1 VARPAAAAVT
11 VQAEWAAQP
20 VAVRVAVIRRLR
32 HRVAGQ
38 AAALA
43 EAAARPGAS
52 AADILVSE
60 ALPLLAACRFLERRA
75 AGVLSDRAAGWR
87 GRPLWL
93 LGTRLLVRRVPFGV
107 VLVIGP
113 GNYPLLLPGVQAL
126 QALVAGNA
134 VLLKPAPG
142 GAPAMAALAAMLEAA
157 GLPPTLFTV
166 LDDSPEAAR
175 HAIAAGVDRV
185 VLTGSAATGR
195 AVLAQLAPLL
205 VPATMELSGRDPL
218 VVLPGA
224 DLDLAAR
231 AIVFGL
237 TLNAGRTCIAPRRV
251 IVTAA
256 DRAALVGHLSPLL
269 AAAAALP
276 ASAALLDRGRAV
288 LAQAGQPAL
297 GRADLLRDS
306 AMAPLLVEAGAD
318 EPWVHEDLFLPLAAL
333 VVVADATAALAT
345 ANAGGYALGASVF
358 GPAAEAAA
366 FARSL
371 RAGCVV
377 VNDVIVPTADPR
389 LPFGGSGDSGFGVTR
404 GAEGLLELTRP
415 QAIVART
422 RRSTRHL
429 TTLPASSAA
438 LVAKLLRLAYGD
450 AAGRLGA
457 IQSLLPRRKG

>member
-1 VARPAAAAVT
+1 MTAPAST
-11 VQAEWAAQP
+11 LQAEWAARP
-20 VAVRVAVIRRLR
+20 VASRVAVVRALR

-38 AAALA
+38 AALLA

-60 ALPLLAACRFLERRA
+60 VMPLLAACRFLERRA
-75 AGVLSDRAAGWR
+75 AVILADTALGWR

-93 LGTRLLVRRVPFGV
+93 AGTRLRVRRVPFGT

-113 GNYPLLLPGVQAL
+113 NNYPLLLPGVQAL

-142 GAPAMAALAAMLEAA
+142 GGGAMAALAGMLDAA
-157 GLPPTLFTV
+157 GLPPGLFTV
-166 LDDSPEAAR
+166 LDESAEAAR
-175 HAIAAGVDRV
+175 QAIAAGVDRV
-185 VLTGSAATGR
+185 VLTGSANTGR

-205 VPATMELSGRDPL
+205 VPATVELSGRDPL

-231 AIVFGL
+231 AITFGL
-237 TLNAGRTCIAPRRV
+237 AFNAGRTCIAPRRV
-251 IVTAA
+251 IVTTA
-256 DRAALVGHLSPLL
+256 DRAALLGHLSQRL
-269 AAAAALP
+269 ATATVLP
-276 ASAALLDRGRAV
+276 ASTELLERGRAIV
-288 LAQAGQPAL
+288 AQAGQPVF
-297 GRADLLRDS
+297 GRADLLGGHS
-306 AMAPLLVEAGAD
+306 MAPLLVEAGAG
-318 EPWVHEDLFLPLAAL
+318 ESWVHEDLFLPLAAL
-333 VVVADATAALAT
+333 VVVADPAAALAA

-358 GPAAEAAA
+358 GPPFEAAA
-366 FARSL
+366 FAQSL

-377 VNDVIVPTADPR
+377 VNDIIVPTADPR
-389 LPFGGSGDSGFGVTR
+389 LPFGGSGESGFGTTR

-429 TTLPASSAA
+429 TTLPASSGA
-438 LVAKLLRLAYGD
+438 LVSQLLRLAYGD
-450 AAGRLGA
+450 AAGRMA
-457 IQSLLPRRKG
+457 AARSLLRRGRA

>member
-1 VARPAAAAVT
+1 MTPQADWAARPVPA
-11 VQAEWAAQP
+11 
-20 VAVRVAVIRRLR
+20 RLAVIRNLR
-32 HRVAGQ
+32 HRIAGR

-60 ALPLLAACRFLERRA
+60 VMPLLAACRFLERRA
-75 AGVLSDRAAGWR
+75 AGILSDAAAGWR

-93 LGTRLLVRRVPFGV
+93 AGTWLLVRRVPFGT
-107 VLVIGP
+107 VLVVGP

-126 QALVAGNA
+126 QALAAGNA

-142 GAPAMAALAAMLEAA
+142 GAAAMVALAAMLRAA
-157 GLPPTLFTV
+157 GLPPGLFSV
-166 LDDSPEAAR
+166 LDDTAQAAR
-175 HAIAAGVDRV
+175 DAIAAGVDRV

-205 VPATMELSGRDPL
+205 VPAAMELSGRDPL

-231 AIVFGL
+231 AIAFGL
-237 TLNAGRTCIAPRRV
+237 AFNAGRTCIAPRRV

-256 DRAALVGHLSPLL
+256 DRAALLGHLSPLL
-269 AAAAALP
+269 AAAPALP
-276 ASAALLDRGRAV
+276 ASADLLRRGRAI
-288 LAQAGQPAL
+288 LARASGAVL
-297 GRADLLRDS
+297 GRADLLRDD
-306 AMAPLLVEAGAD
+306 AMPPLLVEAAAD

-333 VVVADATAALAT
+333 VTVADAGAALAA
-345 ANAGGYALGASVF
+345 ANGGGYALGASVF
-358 GPAAEAAA
+358 GPAAAATA
-366 FARSL
+366 FARAL

-389 LPFGGSGDSGFGVTR
+389 LPFGGSGDSGFGTTR

-415 QAIVART
+415 QAIAART

-429 TTLPASSAA
+429 TTLPASSSA
-438 LVAKLLRLAYGD
+438 LVAQLLRLAYGD
-450 AAGRLGA
+450 AAGRA
-457 IQSLLPRRKG
+457 AAAWSLLARIRGPA